1 MNAPSIEQELRA
13 ALLNEAECYEHA
25 AAVVERLEA
34 QLAAGG
40 DGEALVREL
49 HGWLAKTAAIQSSTA
64 PARQAWQAAG
74 ARPGP
79 ELRSILDRVGGL
91 LQRLM
96 ALVQAVER
104 NAQVRRDQ
112 LLPELD
118 AVVRGHRMQRA
129 YGGAMQGTA
138 DPRQP

>member
-1 MNAPSIEQELRA
+1 MNAPSIEQELHS
-13 ALLNEAECYEHA
+13 ALLNEAECYERA
-25 AAVVERLEA
+25 VAVVERLDA

-49 HGWLAKTAAIQSSTA
+49 HGWLEKTAAIQSTTA

-74 ARPGP
+74 ERSGP
-79 ELRSILDRVGGL
+79 ELRSILDRVAGL

-96 ALVQAVER
+96 AMVQAVER
-104 NAQVRRDQ
+104 TAQARRDQ

-118 AVVRGHRMQRA
+118 NVVRGQRMQRA